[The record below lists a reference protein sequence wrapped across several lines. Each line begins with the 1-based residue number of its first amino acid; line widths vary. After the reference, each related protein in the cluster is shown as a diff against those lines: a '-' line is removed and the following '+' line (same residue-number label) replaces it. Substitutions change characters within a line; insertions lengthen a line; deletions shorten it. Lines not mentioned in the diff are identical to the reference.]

1 MKKRKKKGI
10 GEEVMLKRP
19 LAGRVAMGNQSGEA
33 ISSFLCGR
41 SAVSQVRRPYYYRR
55 LRLRLQNELQLR

>member
-33 ISSFLCGR
+33 ISSFLLREAQAFLSGR
-41 SAVSQVRRPYYYRR
+41 R
-55 LRLRLQNELQLR
+55 